1 MCVLCIGAWK
11 TFSWP
16 HLQRV
21 LIPQQLSMTN
31 EKFFL
36 KEQTCKPHRLAS
48 AVCCVE
54 DSVAFIKAT
63 DIKWVEQRFHKLT
76 HTNAIT
82 YQWKG
87 TKPIQ
92 WSPRKFLS
100 LLPSV
105 EITGVP
111 PLLVLLTVVLGL
123 NLCPLAIKAGS
134 LPTQRLVF
142 LSSEQMVLCE
152 NKIKATQKQQK
163 KKKKEKEISLGPCFT
178 TDKRTLLLQYLQRK
192 AWRKY
197 GQFKFGKE
205 FLTWHNLYHIKTN

>member
-1 MCVLCIGAWK
+1 MFCIEAWK
-11 TFSWP
+11 TFSWL

-31 EKFFL
+31 YKFFW
-36 KEQTCKPHRLAS
+36 KEQTCKPHHLAS
-48 AVCCVE
+48 AVCLVE
-54 DSVAFIKAT
+54 DSVAFTKAT

-82 YQWKG
+82 GMWEG

-92 WSPRKFLS
+92 WSPKKFLS

-111 PLLVLLTVVLGL
+111 PLVVLLTLVLGL
-123 NLCPLAIKAGS
+123 DLCPLAIKAGS
-134 LPTQRLVF
+134 LPTQCLVF

-152 NKIKATQKQQK
+152 NKTKATQKQQQQQ
-163 KKKKEKEISLGPCFT
+163 
-178 TDKRTLLLQYLQRK
+178 KRKLP
-192 AWRKY
+192 WSM
-197 GQFKFGKE
+197 F
-205 FLTWHNLYHIKTN
+205 HNR

>member
-1 MCVLCIGAWK
+1 M
-11 TFSWP
+11 
-16 HLQRV
+16 
-21 LIPQQLSMTN
+21 
-31 EKFFL
+31 
-36 KEQTCKPHRLAS
+36 
-48 AVCCVE
+48 
-54 DSVAFIKAT
+54 
-63 DIKWVEQRFHKLT
+63 
-76 HTNAIT
+76 
-82 YQWKG
+82 
-87 TKPIQ
+87 
-92 WSPRKFLS
+92 S

-123 NLCPLAIKAGS
+123 NLCPLAIKVGS

-152 NKIKATQKQQK
+152 NKIKATQKQQ

-205 FLTWHNLYHIKTN
+205 FLT